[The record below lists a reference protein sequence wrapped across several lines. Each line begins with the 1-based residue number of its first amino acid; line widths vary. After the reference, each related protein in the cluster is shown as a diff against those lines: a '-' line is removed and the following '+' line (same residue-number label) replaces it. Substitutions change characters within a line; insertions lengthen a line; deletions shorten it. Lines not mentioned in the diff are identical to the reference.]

1 MSGRRRLLTSESVSA
16 GHPDKVADQISDAVL
31 DSFLAQDPFSRVA
44 CETLVTT
51 GLALLAGEITS
62 RATVNCAEVARQ
74 TIREVGY
81 TDSGMGFDA
90 DGCCVMVVLH
100 RQSLDI
106 AVGVDEDASR
116 GKKLG
121 AGDQGMMVGFACR
134 DTPQY
139 MPLPIQLAHSLM
151 ARLAQVRKAAVL
163 SYLRP
168 DGKCQVTVEYDGL
181 EPVRLD
187 TVVLSA
193 QHAPEVQQ
201 SQIRSDLI
209 EHVIMPCVPERFRG
223 NSFKVHVNPTGRFV
237 VGGPHG
243 DCGVTGR
250 KIVVDTY
257 GGRARHGGGA
267 FSGKDPTKVDRSG
280 SYAMRHVAKN
290 IVAAGLAD
298 VCEVHVS
305 YAIGVAEPISLSVE
319 TEGSARIPEERLRDI
334 VLECFD
340 LTPGGIIEALDLRR
354 PIYKKTAAYGH
365 FGREEPEFTWERTDK
380 ADMLR
385 RRAGQ

>member
-1 MSGRRRLLTSESVSA
+1 
-16 GHPDKVADQISDAVL
+16 
-31 DSFLAQDPFSRVA
+31 
-44 CETLVTT
+44 
-51 GLALLAGEITS
+51 
-62 RATVNCAEVARQ
+62 
-74 TIREVGY
+74 
-81 TDSGMGFDA
+81 
-90 DGCCVMVVLH
+90 
-100 RQSLDI
+100 
-106 AVGVDEDASR
+106 
-116 GKKLG
+116 
-121 AGDQGMMVGFACR
+121 
-134 DTPQY
+134 

-201 SQIRSDLI
+201 GQIRSDLI
-209 EHVIMPCVPERFRG
+209 EHVIMPCVPERVRG
-223 NSFKVHVNPTGRFV
+223 TSFKIHINPTGRFV

>member
-1 MSGRRRLLTSESVSA
+1 MSARRRLLTSESVSE
-16 GHPDKVADQISDAVL
+16 GHPDKIADQISDAVL
-31 DSFLAQDPFSRVA
+31 DGYLAADPYSRVA

-62 RATVNCAEVARQ
+62 RAAVNSAELARQ
-74 TIREVGY
+74 AIREIGY

-100 RQSLDI
+100 RQSPDI
-106 AVGVDEDASR
+106 ALGVDEDASR

-139 MPLPIQLAHSLM
+139 MPLPILLAHSLM
-151 ARLAQVRKAAVL
+151 ARLAQVRKATVL
-163 SYLRP
+163 PYLRP

-187 TVVLSA
+187 TIVLSA
-193 QHAPEVQQ
+193 QHAPDVEQR
-201 SQIRSDLI
+201 QIRSDLI
-209 EHVIMPCVPERFRG
+209 EHVVMPCVPQQFRG
-223 NSFKVHVNPTGRFV
+223 NDFKIHVNPTGRFV
-237 VGGPHG
+237 IGGPYG

-250 KIVVDTY
+250 KIIVDTY

-267 FSGKDPTKVDRSG
+267 FSGKDPTKMDRSA
-280 SYAMRHVAKN
+280 SYAMRYVAKN
-290 IVAAGLAD
+290 VVAAGLAD

-319 TEGSARIPEERLRDI
+319 TEGTAKVPEERLRRS
-334 VLECFD
+334 VQECFE

-354 PIYKKTAAYGH
+354 PIYRKTAAYGH

-380 ADMLR
+380 VELLR
-385 RRAGQ
+385 DKAGL